1 MIDKRVAS
9 LEDAIAGIKDG
20 ATILVGGF
28 GDTGTPFELLHAVL
42 DAGVRDLT
50 IVANNAGNGYVG
62 IAALLNADRV
72 RKIVCSYPRTSDCV
86 VIDKKFKEGKVEIEL
101 VPQGTLVERMRCAG
115 AGLSGF
121 YTPTGAGTPLAE
133 GKEERTIDGIDCVLE
148 KPLRGDVALIK
159 ATYGDRW
166 GNLVYSKTARNF
178 SPIMATAASLTVVQ
192 VNRIVELGELDPER
206 VGTPGIFVDRVVEA
220 GGHDE

>member
-9 LEDAIAGIKDG
+9 LEDAVAGIKDG

-42 DAGVRDLT
+42 DTGVRDLT

-72 RKIVCSYPRTSDCV
+72 RKLICSYPRTSDCV

-115 AGLSGF
+115 AGLTGF

-133 GKEERTIDGIDCVLE
+133 GKEERNLDGIDCVLE
-148 KPLRGDVALIK
+148 KPLRGDLALIK

-166 GNLVYSKTARNF
+166 GNLIYSKTARNF
-178 SPIMATAASLTVVQ
+178 SPIMATAADLTVVQ
-192 VNRIVELGELDPER
+192 VNRVAELGELDPER

-220 GGHDE
+220 GGA

>member
-1 MIDKRVAS
+1 MIDKLAAS
-9 LEDAIAGIKDG
+9 LEEAIAGIKDG

-101 VPQGTLVERMRCAG
+101 TPQGTLVERMRCAG

-133 GKEERTIDGIDCVLE
+133 GKEERNIDGVDCVLE
-148 KPLRGDVALIK
+148 KPLRGDIALIK
-159 ATYGDRW
+159 AAYGDRW

-178 SPIMATAASLTVVQ
+178 SPIMATAADLTVVQ
-192 VNRIVELGELDPER
+192 VNRIAGLGELDPER
-206 VGTPGIFVDRVVEA
+206 IGTPGIFVDRVVEA
-220 GGHDE
+220 GGV